1 VRVAGRGKAASARKD
16 AREKEF
22 GAGFPARR
30 KRAPAALAPKHSMV
44 AEQQDARRQSGDD
57 TAQPPVSGHSNPDV
71 AEREEKQV
79 EDRVAPPASVVYEAI
94 RREGEEE
101 LRRPASALA
110 WSGVAAGLS
119 MGFSLIAEGLLR
131 AHLPNAEWRPLIVK
145 LGYSLGFLITVL
157 GRQQLFT
164 ENTLTPMLPLLS
176 GMNRTAF
183 GRVMRLWAI
192 VLAANLAGALAIALA
207 LGALPVFAPDI
218 QATFREIGADAI
230 ANQGAVALLKGIF
243 AGWLIATM
251 VWLLPNAETA
261 RVAVI
266 IIITYIV
273 GLAGLTHV
281 VAGSIEV
288 FYMAS
293 AGAASW
299 SDAVLGYLLPT
310 LIGNI
315 IGGVALVAVINHAQ
329 VVSGKGQAR

>member
-1 VRVAGRGKAASARKD
+1 MVAGRQKSQQHAADEGAQEPGAGAASP
-16 AREKEF
+16 
-22 GAGFPARR
+22 G
-30 KRAPAALAPKHSMV
+30 
-44 AEQQDARRQSGDD
+44 
-57 TAQPPVSGHSNPDV
+57 VS
-71 AEREEKQV
+71 EREEKQV

-94 RREGEEE
+94 RRGGEEE

-119 MGFSLIAEGLLR
+119 MGFSLVAEGLLR
-131 AHLPNAEWRPLIVK
+131 AHLPDAEWRPLIVK
-145 LGYSLGFLITVL
+145 LGYSLGFLIVVL

-176 GMNRTAF
+176 HMTRTAL
-183 GRVMRLWAI
+183 GRVLRLWAT
-192 VLAANLAGALAIALA
+192 VLGANLLGALVIAFA
-207 LGALPVFAPDI
+207 LGSLPVFAPNI
-218 QATFREIGADAI
+218 QAVFHEIGADAI
-230 ANQGAVALLKGIF
+230 ANQGLVALLKGIF

-281 VAGSIEV
+281 VAGSVEV
-288 FYMAS
+288 FYMATT
-293 AGAASW
+293 GAASW
-299 SDAVLGYLLPT
+299 SDALAGYLAPT

-315 IGGVALVAVINHAQ
+315 IGGVALVAAINHAQ
-329 VVSGKGQAR
+329 VVSGKDRAA